1 MGEYAI
7 RKSDGESIKIGTCES
22 MYYLRYEDRFK
33 VTPEEGS
40 GFGYYWRLPFPD
52 EDCIRP
58 GEYDSCFRGIEL
70 TTGTCVGDNGE
81 DEEFEFRPIRFDYDN
96 KAPYHLVCI
105 REEDGVMHPV
115 VNTCKDQWYRESWLN
130 VLPHINDEGL
140 KERLQTYAHQSL
152 LQRSVK

>member
-81 DEEFEFRPIRFDYDN
+81 DEEFEFRPISSDYDN

-152 LQRSVK
+152 LQHSIK

>member
-7 RKSDGESIKIGTCES
+7 RKSDNESIKIGTCES
-22 MYYLRYEDRFK
+22 MYYLRYEDRGK
-33 VTPEEGS
+33 VTPEQGS
-40 GFGYYWRLPFPD
+40 GFGYYWPLPFPD

-81 DEEFEFRPIRFDYDN
+81 DEEFEFRPIGSDYDN

-140 KERLQTYAHQSL
+140 KERLQAYAHQSL